1 MLLHLQVYEL
11 HRLYRIQKILMK
23 NIDKSRSINGRNQE
37 RWSIKN
43 EICFTQRKLDLERP
57 AAEEYIADSDGNGVV
72 EIIDESEI
80 ELTLGPTSYNL
91 IRRKSEAPLT
101 SDSGPSFSSSST
113 GSSHINRTISSRTHQ
128 QIRDTTRLEV
138 SGSELGL
145 VRVPDMSS
153 GCQSSSKNNIDVEE
167 QLRQERLK
175 QSPWLFQVLSLNMT
189 WWY

>member
-1 MLLHLQVYEL
+1 
-11 HRLYRIQKILMK
+11 MK

-43 EICFTQRKLDLERP
+43 EICVTQINQHEAHRKLDLEQP

-72 EIIDESEI
+72 EIIHESEI
-80 ELTLGPTSYNL
+80 ELTLGPRSYNL
-91 IRRKSEAPLT
+91 RRKSEAPLT

-128 QIRDTTRLEV
+128 QIRDMRRLEV
-138 SGSELGL
+138 RGSGLGL
-145 VRVPDMSS
+145 VQVPDATL
-153 GCQSSSKNNIDVEE
+153 GCQNSSKNNLDVEE

-189 WWY
+189 